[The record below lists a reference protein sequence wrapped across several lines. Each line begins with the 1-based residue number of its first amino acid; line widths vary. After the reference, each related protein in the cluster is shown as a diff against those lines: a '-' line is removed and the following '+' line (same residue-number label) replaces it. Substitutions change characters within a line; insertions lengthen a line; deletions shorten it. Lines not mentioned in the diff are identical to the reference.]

1 MFDRLTKKD
10 IEKMEQEIEHRK
22 LVVRRQALEDVKEA
36 RAQGDLSENLSIRL
50 PKSLKMKMRA
60 GSAIL
65 RK

>member
-36 RAQGDLSENLSIRL
+36 RAQGDLSENVE
-50 PKSLKMKMRA
+50 
-60 GSAIL
+60 
-65 RK
+65 